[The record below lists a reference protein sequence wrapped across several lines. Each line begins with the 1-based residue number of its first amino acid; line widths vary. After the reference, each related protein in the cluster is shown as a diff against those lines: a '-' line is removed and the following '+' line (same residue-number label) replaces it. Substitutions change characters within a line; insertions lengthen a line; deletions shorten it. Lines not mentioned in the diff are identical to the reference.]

1 MMFDQLLCSLFCA
14 GMDIALVDLINIER
28 FSSRVTELSEYRK
41 KLSDYLCSKMENVA
55 PNLTTLIG
63 EQVRDPELC
72 R

>member
-1 MMFDQLLCSLFCA
+1 MMFDQLLCSLFYA

-28 FSSRVTELSEYRK
+28 FSLRVMELSEYRR
-41 KLSDYLCSKMENVA
+41 KLSDYLCSKMESVA